1 VSGRRIAAAAAAIA
15 VSAGTAL
22 ARVGG
27 GGGYS
32 GGGGGNG
39 GGDDGAGL
47 VLALVRLLLWL
58 VFRHPLIGIP
68 VVIVVAIVV
77 LRMAKSGRLQ
87 MSTRETPRVFEKG
100 SDPFSARRG
109 TTLNLTPVR
118 GSDAYFSEPA
128 FLDFAQL
135 VYHRAH
141 EMRGAGRREPLEPW
155 MAAEAIDKLFADRV
169 ELQGVSEVI
178 VGSTRLLGASTQQGF
193 VEIEVAF
200 EANATETRRG
210 AALHV
215 LCDERWVFRR
225 KAGVVSPSPARLR
238 ALGCPGCG
246 STLEPKPDGTCA
258 SCGAPRRGGLA
269 TWEVARI
276 PHASRSPLPPPEL
289 RARGGV
295 EEGTERPTVVD
306 PRLQVARRAF
316 TGRHPEHAW
325 PAFEARVREAFLSL
339 QAAWSKQDWEHA
351 RADETDALYQTH
363 RFWMERY
370 RAFGLQNRV
379 EGVEISRVVLTKID
393 VDAFYEAITVRIFAS
408 AFDWTERADGTV
420 VGGDKRK
427 PTRFSEYWTFL
438 RALAADVDPP
448 SACPS
453 CAAPLAGAG
462 PSAVCAY
469 CGAKLESASARWV
482 VSRIE
487 QD

>member
-1 VSGRRIAAAAAAIA
+1 MRRISVALPFLATTA
-15 VSAGTAL
+15 AL

-27 GGGYS
+27 GGGFS
-32 GGGGGNG
+32 DGGGGG

-47 VLALVRLLLWL
+47 VFALVRFLLWL

-68 VVIVVAIVV
+68 VVVIVVIVVA
-77 LRMAKSGRLQ
+77 RMAKSGRLQ
-87 MSTRETPRVFEKG
+87 LSTRERPRVVEKG
-100 SDPFSARRG
+100 SDPLSERRRG
-109 TTLNLTPVR
+109 QTLNLTPVR
-118 GSDAYFSEPA
+118 SSDAYFSEPA
-128 FLDFAQL
+128 FLDFTQL
-135 VYHRAH
+135 VYVRAH
-141 EMRGAGRREPLEPW
+141 EMRGAGKREPLEPW

-169 ELQGVSEVI
+169 ELQAVGEVI
-178 VGSTRLLGASTQQGF
+178 VGSTRLLSASTQQGF
-193 VEIEVAF
+193 VEIEVVF
-200 EANATETRRG
+200 LANVTETRRG
-210 AALHV
+210 APVQV
-215 LCDERWVFRR
+215 LCDERWIFRR

-258 SCGAPRRGGLA
+258 SCGAPRRGGIA

-289 RARGGV
+289 RPRGGGV

-306 PRLQVARRAF
+306 PRLQAERRAF
-316 TGRHPEHAW
+316 TGRHPDHAW
-325 PAFEARVREAFLSL
+325 PAFEARVREAFVRL
-339 QAAWSKQDWEHA
+339 QAAWSTQEWEGA

-370 RAFGLQNRV
+370 RAFGLRNRV
-379 EGVEISRVVLTKID
+379 EAVEVSRVVLTRID

-408 AFDWTERADGTV
+408 ALDWTERADGSV
-420 VGGDKRK
+420 VAGDKSRR
-427 PTRFSEYWTFL
+427 TSFSEYWTFL
-438 RALAADVDPP
+438 RALAPDVDPP

-453 CAAPLAGAG
+453 CAAPLAGSG